1 MNGFSWQASFALAL
15 YTIAAGPAFAQ
26 SVRHAFT
33 PADWYRISRVAG
45 PTLSPDGSLVAFTVT
60 TVRETENKRHA
71 EVWLQPV
78 AGGPSRR
85 MTSPAFESTAPRWS
99 DDGRTLFF
107 TSTRPYTRGNT
118 WAVRLDEGG
127 DAFQP
132 EPGVVPAGTGRAG
145 GGGGRGGFGGGVT
158 DTLGVQPADKRFRIT
173 TSALGAAVGA
183 GAGAANVRGEQ
194 APGGGRGGRGGDNAE
209 TEAVNVNPT
218 DPYGKML
225 PMARPPIASITKPLN
240 AERFDGRH
248 ITDPTYR
255 SNDGGFQPSTGRGG
269 AGAAGGTGG
278 RGGLGGGAPAGS
290 ASTQLFIQRT
300 GSERKVLTATSYSH
314 RTPSVSPDGRLVIFS
329 ADPMLR
335 SDSVVAKALE
345 VERAAALKAPLS
357 IAAQRKRDEADRND
371 SDLFFID
378 VAACEANAASCKPTK
393 LEYFGAESDVTWSAD
408 SKQIAFVGRPGRM
421 SAARLLLASA
431 SGGKPTD
438 ILGTWKYEPGNIEW
452 WTDGKIRMQTSM
464 GGRSGIYQIDP
475 NTKTIS
481 DVLGGRRAVGDVSY
495 DRNKTKI
502 VYTSSDISHLAEIY
516 VANADGTNEKKLTS
530 FNDQLQ
536 KDVKF
541 SEGEQFMYKG
551 ADGLEVEGWLMKP
564 FGYVAGKKY
573 PVVLNIHGGPHS
585 AYGEG
590 WFDEFQSQAGAGLM
604 VLYTNPRGSSGT
616 SNYFTNA
623 SRGDWG
629 GKDYTDLMKAVDL
642 VAARPDVDSTRMGV
656 AGGSYGGFMTAWITT
671 KTNRFKAAEADRMI
685 SDWTSWWGM
694 SDAQGLTNGEF
705 FGKPWENQAM
715 YDSLSPIRY
724 VKHVKTPTL
733 IVQSEEDFRT
743 PMGNADMWYM
753 ALRSQGV
760 PAEFVRYPRSTHE
773 LSRSGEPW
781 LLTDRLNRINQW
793 FAYWL
798 IEGGAKAP
806 AAAVVVPQPGR

>member
-26 SVRHAFT
+26 SGGRAFT

-45 PTLSPDGSLVAFTVT
+45 PTLSPDGSLIAFTVT

-127 DAFQP
+127 EAFQP
-132 EPGVVPAGTGRAG
+132 EPGVVPAGTGRG

-173 TSALGAAVGA
+173 ASAPGAAVGA
-183 GAGAANVRGEQ
+183 GAGAAGGRGEQ

-218 DPYGKML
+218 DVYGKML

-269 AGAAGGTGG
+269 AGAAGGAGG
-278 RGGLGGGAPAGS
+278 RGGLSGGASAGG

-300 GSERKVLTATSYSH
+300 GSERKALTATSYSH
-314 RTPSVSPDGRLVIFS
+314 RTPSVSPDGRLAIFS

-371 SDLFFID
+371 SDLFIID

-393 LEYFGAESDVTWSAD
+393 LEYFGAESDVTWSTD